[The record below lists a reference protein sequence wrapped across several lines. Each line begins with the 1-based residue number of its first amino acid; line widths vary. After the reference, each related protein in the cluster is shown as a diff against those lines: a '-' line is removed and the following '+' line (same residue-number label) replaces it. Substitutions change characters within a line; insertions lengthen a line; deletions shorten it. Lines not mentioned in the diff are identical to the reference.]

1 MVGGPSLQLMD
12 RLCHVD
18 FRSVHEVT
26 LGGGWHNVKPI
37 RPFRYGSAVAEVLR
51 RKGVMP
57 SMQPTV
63 ARRALGA
70 SMRKLR
76 ESAGISRT
84 QAAQSIGYS
93 PQTIQRIEEGTQAT
107 RDHQVERLG
116 RLYNAPPAL
125 MSEMYR
131 YALDGNRRGWWQAHK
146 EGIPSEFPLF
156 LEAEHDAARIW
167 VLETEYIPGLLQT
180 PEYLLAVQTAQPPL
194 PPARAAAVR
203 ELRSQ
208 RQGLLFGREELPEI
222 RFVIGRSALDYLHDL
237 PEVKDNQVKRLV
249 EMSEFPEIDIR
260 VITGLHAAMAGSFN
274 ILTPTGF
281 QQPFAYVDSVD
292 GCRYI
297 EDQAVVSLYER
308 TFRHVRSSAITL
320 EEYLR

>member
-1 MVGGPSLQLMD
+1 MS
-12 RLCHVD
+12 
-18 FRSVHEVT
+18 F
-26 LGGGWHNVKPI
+26 
-37 RPFRYGSAVAEVLR
+37 
-51 RKGVMP
+51 
-57 SMQPTV
+57 MQPTV

-70 SMRKLR
+70 SLRKLR
-76 ESAGISRT
+76 EAAGFTRT
-84 QAAQSIGYS
+84 QAAQAIGYS

-116 RLYNAPPAL
+116 RLYGAPPAL

-156 LEAEHDAARIW
+156 LEAEHDAERIW
-167 VLETEYIPGLLQT
+167 VLETEYVPGLLQT
-180 PEYLLAVQTAQPPL
+180 PEYLMAVQAAQPPL
-194 PPARAAAVR
+194 PAGKAAAVR

-222 RFVIGRSALDYLHDL
+222 RFVIGRSALDYLDGL
-237 PEVKDNQVKRLV
+237 PDVRKGQVERLV
-249 EMSEFPEIDIR
+249 EMSRHPEIDIR

-274 ILTPTGF
+274 ILTPKGIP
-281 QQPFAYVDSVD
+281 QPFAYVDSVD

-297 EDQAVVSLYER
+297 EDHAVVSLYER